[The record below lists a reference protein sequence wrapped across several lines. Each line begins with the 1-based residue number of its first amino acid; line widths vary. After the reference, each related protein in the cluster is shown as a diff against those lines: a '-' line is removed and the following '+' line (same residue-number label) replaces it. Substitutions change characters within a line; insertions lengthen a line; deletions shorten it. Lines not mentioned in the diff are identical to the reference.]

1 MGEGDGQ
8 GIGRIGWRSLREAE
22 QGADHEGDL
31 IFIGSAFSNDRHFD
45 FFRGVFVNRN
55 AVIGGGDHDSGAGG
69 SHGNRGAVGLDID
82 DALDGDFVGLVLLD
96 EMDEVGT
103 DRGES
108 AGLRDVFRN
117 VNHVIAEH
125 GGLSRIAFENGIARV
140 TDGWINGEDAHA
152 VS

>member
-8 GIGRIGWRSLREAE
+8 GIGGIGGRGFCEAE
-22 QGADHEGDL
+22 QSANHEGDL
-31 IFIGSAFSNDRHFD
+31 VFVGSAFSDDRHFD
-45 FFRGVFVNRN
+45 FFRGVFVNGK

-69 SHGNRGAVGLDID
+69 THGNCGAVGLDID

-108 AGLRDVFRN
+108 AGLRDVFRDM
-117 VNHVIAEH
+117 NHIIAEH
-125 GGLSRIAFENGIARV
+125 GGLAGITFENGIARV
-140 TDGWINGEDAHA
+140 SHGRINGEDSHA